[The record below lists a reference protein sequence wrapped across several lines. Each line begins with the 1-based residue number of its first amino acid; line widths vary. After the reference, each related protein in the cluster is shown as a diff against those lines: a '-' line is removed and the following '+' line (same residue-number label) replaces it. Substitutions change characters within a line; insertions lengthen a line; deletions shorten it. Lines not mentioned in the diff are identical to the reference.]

1 MSRRPEPP
9 DPRLHAVRTLAAM
22 LVRHG
27 PGAPPP
33 PTAAHAAEVAD
44 AAEPAR
50 KAA

>member
-9 DPRLHAVRTLAAM
+9 DPRLHALRTLAAL

-27 PGAPPP
+27 PDTPPP
-33 PTAAHAAEVAD
+33 PTAAPVEPANT
-44 AAEPAR
+44 AEPAR

>member
-9 DPRLHAVRTLAAM
+9 DPRLHALRTLAAL

-27 PGAPPP
+27 PGATPP
-33 PTAAHAAEVAD
+33 PTAAAPVEAAD